1 MALLENYDT
10 NTMITRYVTIK
21 TGQKINR
28 ITQTALDGN
37 VHIQIIGDR
46 ITEYSVTAYVNKT
59 GKDLLLE
66 SEFTAALMRV
76 SAKQVEYYGRI
87 TNLKFSDR
95 LAGDYYQATIEMSKA
110 DVS

>member
-37 VHIQIIGDR
+37 VHIQIIA
-46 ITEYSVTAYVNKT
+46 TE
-59 GKDLLLE
+59 
-66 SEFTAALMRV
+66 
-76 SAKQVEYYGRI
+76 
-87 TNLKFSDR
+87 
-95 LAGDYYQATIEMSKA
+95 
-110 DVS
+110 